1 MREEVEGSMLRLR
14 LFQSVAGVH
23 QHTRHLHHAIPT
35 VVGKHRGREQRKV
48 AEEEE
53 EVATAM
59 VNHLERLSLVDFA
72 DLKGIARLGE
82 AVKLA
87 GAVVDV
93 DTTGFR
99 YK

>member
-1 MREEVEGSMLRLR
+1 MLRFR
-14 LFQSVAGVH
+14 LLQSVAGGVH
-23 QHTRHLHHAIPT
+23 ARGLHRAIPT
-35 VVGKHRGREQRKV
+35 VVGKHRGRQQKEKEGEV
-48 AEEEE
+48 EEEE

-87 GAVVDV
+87 GAVVEV
-93 DTTGFR
+93 DTTGDLLQVL
-99 YK
+99 

>member
-1 MREEVEGSMLRLR
+1 MLRFR
-14 LFQSVAGVH
+14 LLQSVVGGV
-23 QHTRHLHHAIPT
+23 QTRGLHRAIPT
-35 VVGKHRGREQRKV
+35 VVGKHRGRQQKEKEV
-48 AEEEE
+48 EVEEEEE

-87 GAVVDV
+87 GAVVEV
-93 DTTGFR
+93 DTTGDLLQVL
-99 YK
+99 

>member
-1 MREEVEGSMLRLR
+1 MREEVEARMLRLR
-14 LFQSVAGVH
+14 LLQSVAGV
-23 QHTRHLHHAIPT
+23 QHARHLHHAIPT

>member
-1 MREEVEGSMLRLR
+1 MLRLR
-14 LFQSVAGVH
+14 LLQSVGGV
-23 QHTRHLHHAIPT
+23 QPRHLHHAVPT
-35 VVGKHRGREQRKV
+35 VVGNHLGRQQRVKV
-48 AEEEE
+48 EEEE
-53 EVATAM
+53 GEVATAM

-93 DTTGFR
+93 DTTGSK
-99 YK
+99 Y

>member
-1 MREEVEGSMLRLR
+1 MLRFR
-14 LFQSVAGVH
+14 LLQSVVGGV
-23 QHTRHLHHAIPT
+23 QARGLHRAIPT
-35 VVGKHRGREQRKV
+35 EVGKHRGRQQKEKEV
-48 AEEEE
+48 EVEEEE

-87 GAVVDV
+87 GAVVEV
-93 DTTGFR
+93 DTTGDLLQVL
-99 YK
+99 

>member
-1 MREEVEGSMLRLR
+1 MLRFR
-14 LFQSVAGVH
+14 LLQSVAGGVH
-23 QHTRHLHHAIPT
+23 ARGLHRAIPT
-35 VVGKHRGREQRKV
+35 VVGKHRGRQQKEK
-48 AEEEE
+48 EEEE

-87 GAVVDV
+87 GAVVEV
-93 DTTGFR
+93 DTTGDLLQVL
-99 YK
+99 

>member
-1 MREEVEGSMLRLR
+1 MLRFR
-14 LFQSVAGVH
+14 LLQSVVGGV
-23 QHTRHLHHAIPT
+23 QARGLHRAIPT
-35 VVGKHRGREQRKV
+35 VVGKHRGRQQKEK
-48 AEEEE
+48 EEE

-87 GAVVDV
+87 GAVVEV
-93 DTTGFR
+93 DTTGPLRSF
-99 YK
+99 

>member
-1 MREEVEGSMLRLR
+1 M
-14 LFQSVAGVH
+14 
-23 QHTRHLHHAIPT
+23 
-35 VVGKHRGREQRKV
+35 
-48 AEEEE
+48 EEEE

-87 GAVVDV
+87 GAVVEV
-93 DTTGFR
+93 DTTGDLLQVL
-99 YK
+99 

>member
-1 MREEVEGSMLRLR
+1 MLRLR
-14 LFQSVAGVH
+14 LLQSVAGGV
-23 QHTRHLHHAIPT
+23 QARDLHRAIPT
-35 VVGKHRGREQRKV
+35 VVGKHRGRQQKEKEV
-48 AEEEE
+48 EEEEEE

-87 GAVVDV
+87 GAVVEV
-93 DTTGFR
+93 DTTGDLLQVL
-99 YK
+99 

>member
-1 MREEVEGSMLRLR
+1 MLRFR
-14 LFQSVAGVH
+14 LLQSVVGGV
-23 QHTRHLHHAIPT
+23 QTRGLHRAIPT
-35 VVGKHRGREQRKV
+35 VVGKHRGRQQKEK
-48 AEEEE
+48 EEE

-87 GAVVDV
+87 GAVVEV
-93 DTTGFR
+93 DTTGDLLQVL
-99 YK
+99 

>member
-1 MREEVEGSMLRLR
+1 MLRLR
-14 LFQSVAGVH
+14 LLQSLAGV
-23 QHTRHLHHAIPT
+23 QHTRHLHQAIPT

-48 AEEEE
+48 AEE

>member
-1 MREEVEGSMLRLR
+1 MLRFR
-14 LFQSVAGVH
+14 LLQSVVGGV
-23 QHTRHLHHAIPT
+23 QARGLHRAIPT
-35 VVGKHRGREQRKV
+35 VVGKHRGRQQKEK
-48 AEEEE
+48 EEE

-87 GAVVDV
+87 GAVVEV
-93 DTTGFR
+93 DTTGDLLQVL
-99 YK
+99 